1 MTLIKEVLEESVE
14 TQNYKDIDEVL
25 KYSTGLTLYI
35 DARTKDVV
43 GFDIGIITDRPFIDL
58 VYTRGRCE
66 LTGYWSGVHLRMS
79 VDTAVCEVIQEKL
92 EELSY

>member
-14 TQNYKDIDEVL
+14 TQNYKDIDEFI
-25 KYSTGLTLYI
+25 KYSYGLTLHI

-43 GFDIGIITDRPFIDL
+43 GFDLGVFVDRPFIDL

-66 LTGYWSGVHLRMS
+66 LTGYWSGAKLRMS
-79 VDTAVCEVIQEKL
+79 VDTAACEMIQERL
-92 EELSY
+92 EELSS